1 MSDTQFTYLNVN
13 RYLTARSQKAVTPND
28 DADLPDG
35 PCAALLVTA
44 DGDVTCLAVDDA
56 GTNEVQTITLTD
68 VAGGGFKLGYLG
80 DVTVEIDWTDNDSAL
95 IDAISDALEQLQS
108 LGIGWV
114 VVADST
120 LSSGN
125 GDITV
130 TFSGGN
136 VRKTDVDLL
145 TVEDDSLT
153 GESPTIDIVET
164 TPGLAPEDEDST
176 AATAHSVTWAGQ
188 VAGQII
194 PVQVRRVMEATTADV
209 VALY

>member
-1 MSDTQFTYLNVN
+1 MSDSTFTYLNVN

-35 PCAALLVTA
+35 VCAALLVTA

-56 GTNEVQTITLTD
+56 GVNEIQTITLTD
-68 VAGGGFKLGYLG
+68 VAGGTFQLGFLGE
-80 DVTVEIDWTDNDSAL
+80 VTTVIDWTDNDSQL
-95 IDAISDALEQLQS
+95 IADIEDALEVLQT

-114 VVADST
+114 TVANST

-130 TFSGGN
+130 TFDGGN
-136 VRKTDVDLL
+136 VRRTDVDIL

-153 GESPTIDIVET
+153 GETPTIDIVET
-164 TPGLAPEDEDST
+164 TPGLAPEDIDST
-176 AATAHSVTWAGQ
+176 AATAGSATWAGQ
-188 VAGQII
+188 VAGMII

-209 VALY
+209 MALY